1 MLKTDSRQCVWY
13 VLIIRIELYVTL
25 RLAVFLQTDVAMLP
39 LGQILVFMEIN
50 FFICEKNE
58 DCAAVWHCISFILP
72 MKAACVCFLSFF
84 VGHFPIILYL

>member
-50 FFICEKNE
+50 FFICEKTKIVQRFGI
-58 DCAAVWHCISFILP
+58 A
-72 MKAACVCFLSFF
+72 
-84 VGHFPIILYL
+84 YLLFCQ

>member
-25 RLAVFLQTDVAMLP
+25 RLAVFLQTNVATL
-39 LGQILVFMEIN
+39 LFGQILVFREIN

-58 DCAAVWHCISFILP
+58 DCAAVWHSISFILP
-72 MKAACVCFLSFF
+72 MKAACVCFFHFF
-84 VGHFPIILYL
+84 VGTFR